1 MVSSLSGAQDYSSKV
16 FEKSSDVETII
27 TVKVPGWLCIQ
38 REIGEFIVFYCDRPT
53 QAMYNRV
60 KAEIIGFEKDLNN
73 HIVTLTTRMI
83 SRLDD
88 IPYTQSSF
96 YVDNYANAADKAYYT
111 DNDAG
116 TDVRYYGVT
125 VNEN

>member
-1 MVSSLSGAQDYSSKV
+1 
-16 FEKSSDVETII
+16 
-27 TVKVPGWLCIQ
+27 
-38 REIGEFIVFYCDRPT
+38 
-53 QAMYNRV
+53 MYNRV

-96 YVDNYANAADKAYYT
+96 YVDNYANAADKVYYT
-111 DNDAG
+111 DNDVG
-116 TDVRYYGVT
+116 TDVRYYGMT
-125 VNEN
+125 INED